1 MRLPLS
7 DYDFAHPREQIAR
20 YPADPRDSARM
31 LVVHRDSGKL
41 EDATVRDLPRFLDP
55 GDLMIAND
63 TRVRP
68 ARLRAVKEE
77 TGARAEVFLLHD
89 HGGSRRWDALVSNAK
104 KLRVGDRLRFD
115 DGLFATIEAAPDS
128 RTRTIAFEWERSDGD
143 LAQTLDRIGET
154 PLPPYMGRAAEEEDK
169 QRYQTLFAQHTG
181 AVAAP
186 TAGLHFTPR
195 LMDELAERDVEIAR
209 VTLHVGLGTF
219 QAVEVED
226 AADHTMHAEQFS
238 ISNETASAVDDLR
251 KRGGRLLAV
260 GTTVVR
266 TLESNALP
274 GRRVRAGAGWTD
286 AFIYPPYEFQAVDA
300 LLTNFHTPK
309 STLLMLVSA
318 LATRELILSAY
329 DHAIREGYRLFSY
342 GDAMLIL

>member
-7 DYDFAHPREQIAR
+7 DYDFAYPREQIAR

-31 LVVHRDSGKL
+31 LVVHRDSGRL

-89 HGGSRRWDALVSNAK
+89 HGGSLRWDALVSNAK
-104 KLRVGDRLRFD
+104 KLRVGDRLAFD

-128 RTRTIAFEWERSDGD
+128 RTRTIAFEWEGTDGD
-143 LAQTLDRIGET
+143 LGTTLDRIGET
-154 PLPPYMGRAAEEEDK
+154 PLPPYMNRDAEEQDK
-169 QRYQTLFAQHTG
+169 QRYQTLFATHTG

-195 LMDELAERDVEIAR
+195 LMDELGVRGVETAR

-251 KRGGRLLAV
+251 ERGGRLLAI

-266 TLESNALP
+266 TLESNAAP
-274 GRRVRAGAGWTD
+274 SRRIKAGAGWTD

-318 LATRELILSAY
+318 LASREVILGAY
-329 DHAIREGYRLFSY
+329 DHALREGYRLFSY